1 MKIDVLD
8 QQDLE
13 RTREVCQKLFHEN
26 YITEYV
32 FAPND
37 ALKQANEDYSF
48 IMAHYQAVEELLD
61 RCGWELCHDA
71 RAGVLYL
78 NSHYTMAK
86 MSLSQLESYILLG
99 MRLLYDEKRTQASAS
114 GEVFVTAMEI
124 VELLTSLNAVDQV
137 NKRDRGKALRTLA
150 GKNIV
155 AKMTGKWEDP
165 DVRLAILPSIVC
177 ALSQDK
183 LKAVAQMI
191 ASGKKAV
198 EEEEAEA

>member
-1 MKIDVLD
+1 MKIDTFD
-8 QQDLE
+8 QQYLE

-37 ALKQANEDYSF
+37 ALKRANEDYTF
-48 IMAHYQAVEELLD
+48 IMAHYEAIEELLD
-61 RCGWELCHDA
+61 RCGWELCHDS

-78 NSHYTMAK
+78 TSNYAMAK
-86 MSLSQLESYILLG
+86 MILNQLESYFLLA

-114 GEVFVTAMEI
+114 GEVFVTGLEI
-124 VELLTSLNAVDQV
+124 VEQLTSLNAVDQV

-183 LKAVAQMI
+183 VKAVAQMI
-191 ASGKKAV
+191 AADKKAD
-198 EEEEAEA
+198 EEEAAEA

>member
-1 MKIDVLD
+1 MKIDTFD
-8 QQDLE
+8 QQYLE

-37 ALKQANEDYSF
+37 ALKRANEDYSF
-48 IMAHYQAVEELLD
+48 IMAHYEAIEELLD
-61 RCGWELCHDA
+61 RCGWELCHDS

-78 NSHYTMAK
+78 TSNYAMAK
-86 MSLSQLESYILLG
+86 MILNQLESYFLLA

-114 GEVFVTAMEI
+114 GEVFVTGLEI
-124 VELLTSLNAVDQV
+124 VEQLTSLNAVDQV
-137 NKRDRGKALRTLA
+137 NKRDRGRALRTLA

-183 LKAVAQMI
+183 VKAVAQMI
-191 ASGKKAV
+191 AAGKKAD
-198 EEEEAEA
+198 EEEAAEA

>member
-48 IMAHYQAVEELLD
+48 IMAHHQAVEELLD

-124 VELLTSLNAVDQV
+124 VELLTAPYD
-137 NKRDRGKALRTLA
+137 LA
-150 GKNIV
+150 GYKEAITEALYKGTKRNIESETDAKNV
-155 AKMTGKWEDP
+155 
-165 DVRLAILPSIVC
+165 V
-177 ALSQDK
+177 
-183 LKAVAQMI
+183 
-191 ASGKKAV
+191 V
-198 EEEEAEA
+198 E

>member
-1 MKIDVLD
+1 M
-8 QQDLE
+8 
-13 RTREVCQKLFHEN
+13 
-26 YITEYV
+26 
-32 FAPND
+32 
-37 ALKQANEDYSF
+37 
-48 IMAHYQAVEELLD
+48 
-61 RCGWELCHDA
+61 
-71 RAGVLYL
+71 
-78 NSHYTMAK
+78 
-86 MSLSQLESYILLG
+86 ESYILLG

-191 ASGKKAV
+191 ASGKKAG
-198 EEEEAEA
+198 EAEEAEA